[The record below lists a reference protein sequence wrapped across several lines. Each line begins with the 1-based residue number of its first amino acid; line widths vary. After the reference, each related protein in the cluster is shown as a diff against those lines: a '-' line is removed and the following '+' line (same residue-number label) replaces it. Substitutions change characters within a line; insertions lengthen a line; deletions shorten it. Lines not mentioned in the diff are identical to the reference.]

1 MNNELISAV
10 QACVDK
16 GVPARSV
23 PFDWDGARYWIKI
36 SLSSQKNNWHRLQN
50 LFAGLTRTQILRS
63 TISSSGQI
71 GLDEEAARLERV
83 AKRGVCVPC
92 VIARKP
98 GWVLLSDIGPC
109 LFDVVNQTEDK
120 TALLVLAVESLANL
134 HQKGGWHGTGQLRD
148 MIHCTDGKIGF
159 IDFEE
164 GVGEVMAR
172 EAAQAR
178 DVLRFLISIVRFDD
192 GTGKLLEQV
201 LSAYR
206 EKGPAEVWPHIKS
219 GMRLIGPLAFIL
231 KPFQAKLGRD
241 LREALLVYK
250 ALKQIVRQP

>member
-1 MNNELISAV
+1 MNDDLITAV

-23 PFDWDGARYWIKI
+23 PFDWNGARYWIKI
-36 SLSSQKNNWHRLQN
+36 SLASQKNIWHRLQD
-50 LFAGLTRTQILRS
+50 LVAFVTRAQIVRS
-63 TISSSGQI
+63 TISASGQT
-71 GLDEEAARLERV
+71 GLDEEVARLKRV
-83 AKRGVCVPC
+83 AERGVCVPQ

-109 LFDVVNQTEDK
+109 LFDAVNAADEK
-120 TALLVLAVESLANL
+120 APLLIQAIESLADL

-148 MIHCTDGKIGF
+148 MITCPDGRIGF

-164 GVGEVMAR
+164 GVGEVMAH

-192 GTGKLLEQV
+192 GTGSLLEQV
-201 LSAYR
+201 LAAYR
-206 EKGPAEVWPHIKS
+206 AKAPKDVWPHVKS
-219 GMRLIGPLAFIL
+219 GMRLIAPLAVL
-231 KPFQAKLGRD
+231 LSPFEEKLGRD
-241 LREALLVYK
+241 LREALLVYN
-250 ALKQIVRQP
+250 AVKQIVRQP